1 MSFVLTDISKTY
13 RSGRKTIE
21 ALKPTSFSVE
31 PGEFVSLIGPSGCGK
46 STLLYIAAG
55 LEEPT
60 SGTVSL
66 DGRVLRHPGRER
78 GMVFQNYTLFPW
90 LTVREN
96 VRFSHQ
102 LRANIDYTRPVG
114 EILRDSAY
122 VDHLLEIM
130 GLERFADS
138 LPRQL
143 SGGMKQRVAIAR
155 ALANRPRI
163 LLMDEPFGALDA
175 QTREEMQ
182 ELMVLLRLHERTTIV
197 FVTHDIEEALYLST
211 RVLVFSAH
219 PGRLIE
225 EIAIPFPDD
234 RTLDIK
240 LEPEFLRLKRHL
252 LDLLHGGSRTGFD
265 RHAIL
270 ARLKGEPHT
279 NTANNT

>member
-21 ALKPTSFSVE
+21 ALMPTSFSVE

-90 LTVREN
+90 LSVREN

-175 QTREEMQ
+175 QTREIMGGE
-182 ELMVLLRLHERTTIV
+182 LLRIWEGDKKTAL
-197 FVTHDIEEALYLST
+197 FVTHDIDEAIFLSDKVVVMGRNPGHIKEVIAIDLPRPRTQEILDTPQFTEYRRRLRAHLAADMAGMHFMEEA
-211 RVLVFSAH
+211 A
-219 PGRLIE
+219 
-225 EIAIPFPDD
+225 
-234 RTLDIK
+234 
-240 LEPEFLRLKRHL
+240 
-252 LDLLHGGSRTGFD
+252 
-265 RHAIL
+265 
-270 ARLKGEPHT
+270 
-279 NTANNT
+279 